1 MCGRDEIER
10 MGGGEER
17 GKGQTRGD
25 MNVQQKFFIKNDGG
39 GEREREKRQNVQ
51 TNMCNKN

>member
-1 MCGRDEIER
+1 